1 MRNPLPMMDER
12 GVRVARHSSFFTIL
26 ERMRM
31 NAVTTHGTRRK
42 QLNVRFEEDMRGL
55 SVAQRD
61 VRDYCRCARCS
72 IVRPLPRRQVV

>member
-1 MRNPLPMMDER
+1 MADRRIRTDDAREQRSHDEESASDDGR
-12 GVRVARHSSFFTIL
+12 EGVRVARHSSFFTIL

-55 SVAQRD
+55 SVAR
-61 VRDYCRCARCS
+61 
-72 IVRPLPRRQVV
+72 